1 MPPQQNFTL
10 LLKLA
15 ENFTLRLN
23 QLETGTNLKLN
34 YLNLDKLLNYKSS
47 KTRF

>member
-10 LLKLA
+10 LLKLS

-34 YLNLDKLLNYKSS
+34 YLNLNKLLNYKSS